1 MSTSNTAMNHHT
13 VLFNLAAR
21 TVLHLTPTE
30 ENRVRDHIENVM
42 NGDGLYDG
50 ASFETILE
58 AFFDQESMMGETWAD
73 LILIVLGWAGPRVMN
88 EV

>member
-1 MSTSNTAMNHHT
+1 MNHHT

-50 ASFETILE
+50 ADDETVLE
-58 AFFDQESMMGETWAD
+58 AFYHQEAMPEETWAE
-73 LILIVLGWAGPRVMN
+73 LILVALGWAGPRKV
-88 EV
+88 

>member
-1 MSTSNTAMNHHT
+1 MNHHT

-30 ENRVRDHIENVM
+30 EKRVRNHIENVM

-50 ASFETILE
+50 SSFETILE
-58 AFFDQESMMGETWAD
+58 AFHDQEAMPQETWAEI
-73 LILIVLGWAGPRVMN
+73 ILMVLGWAGPRKA
-88 EV
+88 